1 MVTSNT
7 LVMVVD
13 DELQMC
19 NVLRRVLEKE
29 GYEVITAQDGETALR
44 FIPEKKP
51 NVILLDMMMPGI
63 DGREVCRRIREL
75 STKTKIIYVTAKV
88 EQDPTKLKELR
99 SEADAIIA
107 KPATRKQILST
118 VSRVLIFIGAFS
130 RLAKVG
136 TSV

>member
-75 STKTKIIYVTAKV
+75 STKTKIIYFTAKV

-99 SEADAIIA
+99 SEADAIIV
-107 KPATRKQILST
+107 KPATSRRIVST
-118 VSRVLIFIGAFS
+118 VSRVLES
-130 RLAKVG
+130 DRQ
-136 TSV
+136 